1 MATVHFGCYIRVGT
15 REVLRVLDSDIVA
28 IVSDPQLEVDVCNAD
43 SMNDWGQENC

>member
-28 IVSDPQLEVDVCNAD
+28 IVSDPELEVDDVCNAD
-43 SMNDWGQENC
+43 SMSDWG